1 MVHVLLVEDSD
12 ADALLIREALRRSPI
27 PTDLVIAWDGEEASD
42 LLESAHSFDLIILDL
57 NIPKVDGHRLLNR
70 LRHQDGLPVVV
81 FSSSDGTTDREKALA
96 LGARDYVV
104 KPWGYEE
111 FMRAVQGI
119 LENWTSKPDGAAGA
133 ATGS

>member
-1 MVHVLLVEDSD
+1 MVHLLLVEDND

-27 PTDLVIAWDGEEASD
+27 PVDLVIASDGEQASD
-42 LLESAHSFDLIILDL
+42 LLESAHSFNLIILDL
-57 NIPKVDGHRLLNR
+57 NIPKVDGHRLLKR
-70 LRHQDGLPVVV
+70 LRRQDGLPVVV
-81 FSSSDGTTDREKALA
+81 FSSSDGSTDMEKALA

-119 LENWTSKPDGAAGA
+119 LERWTSRPDDAAVA